1 MRDFMYSVILQSM
14 HALIY
19 TIFVQTALDL
29 SENSVSGIF
38 IAFIF
43 MNFMLKVDPIT
54 RKIFGFSSGKGGSG
68 VDKLTIDKLAP
79 KALQIK
85 AIANSRIVKGTIKS
99 QGRFMGRVIGK
110 PAMAAATQISNGVD
124 YISQEIVK
132 KYGTNV
138 QMTPEQEAQMKQK
151 KKQKEQRR
159 KEVRKGV
166 KEGLGIGKELVKTA
180 AKGMAAIPLLVA
192 EPQTGIRVLDS
203 TFSSGEKTAE
213 LIKKAKING
222 TYKNPM
228 YLRSYRMKGIAS
240 RNNASHQKLVSR
252 FNALGINYHVS
263 TLGSGINPSGF
274 NPSGGGAPYNPQS
287 GGTLYMPGAD
297 ISGKVTQEE
306 FNKIFREL
314 SQSKLEKVLEQLDI
328 SNLKY
333 SSAKVTLKEVAEA
346 EDIDTTE
353 MYAEV
358 LALAQEKEVELEEK
372 FKELSGTTAEK
383 IEQMK
388 KISPEFAEKME
399 KKKKEQLLKEARI
412 LAKPLSEIDIYKA
425 IQNYKTKVPSFDPTS
440 ERIVPRDIEGIA
452 KELNEI
458 LDKKGEGVTMSDTF
472 IAKVEK
478 ELANNQRRTVEKRE
492 KAKNNDSIGNNVSSK
507 GKGKSLKE
515 QIKEMTATDRN
526 NPNSSANAPQQNGGM
541 HAGNS
546 EGGKGT
552 YGTDI
557 NVHPNQNGKQGQS
570 NGNASQMAPGSSV
583 ERLVKNIKNASK
595 GSSSKKST
603 TITPKALA
611 FAKTLEEFDKLNE
624 QALKITGENLYDM
637 DEVLRRLADL

>member
-1 MRDFMYSVILQSM
+1 M
-14 HALIY
+14 
-19 TIFVQTALDL
+19 
-29 SENSVSGIF
+29 EN
-38 IAFIF
+38 
-43 MNFMLKVDPIT
+43 
-54 RKIFGFSSGKGGSG
+54 
-68 VDKLTIDKLAP
+68 
-79 KALQIK
+79 
-85 AIANSRIVKGTIKS
+85 
-99 QGRFMGRVIGK
+99 
-110 PAMAAATQISNGVD
+110 
-124 YISQEIVK
+124 
-132 KYGTNV
+132 
-138 QMTPEQEAQMKQK
+138 
-151 KKQKEQRR
+151 
-159 KEVRKGV
+159 
-166 KEGLGIGKELVKTA
+166 
-180 AKGMAAIPLLVA
+180 
-192 EPQTGIRVLDS
+192 
-203 TFSSGEKTAE
+203 
-213 LIKKAKING
+213 
-222 TYKNPM
+222 
-228 YLRSYRMKGIAS
+228 
-240 RNNASHQKLVSR
+240 
-252 FNALGINYHVS
+252 
-263 TLGSGINPSGF
+263 
-274 NPSGGGAPYNPQS
+274 
-287 GGTLYMPGAD
+287 
-297 ISGKVTQEE
+297 
-306 FNKIFREL
+306 
-314 SQSKLEKVLEQLDI
+314 
-328 SNLKY
+328 
-333 SSAKVTLKEVAEA
+333 
-346 EDIDTTE
+346 
-353 MYAEV
+353 
-358 LALAQEKEVELEEK
+358 
-372 FKELSGTTAEK
+372 
-383 IEQMK
+383 
-388 KISPEFAEKME
+388 
-399 KKKKEQLLKEARI
+399 KKKEQLLKEARI

-526 NPNSSANAPQQNGGM
+526 NPNSSANAPQQNDGM

-611 FAKTLEEFDKLNE
+611 FAKTLEEFDRLNE
-624 QALKITGENLYDM
+624 QASKITGENLYDM